1 MTATADAPTAVPKT
15 HVTQKATLQSEPQ
28 TVVETDV
35 SEDTAQKVAMFCVLG
50 ARAQVA
56 QTRADEAQM
65 SVNPDAPVKLGVNGF
80 GRIGRQVVRIAME
93 HPEFVVKHINS
104 PMSPEYMKYQL
115 EHDTIHGRFKG
126 TVEIT
131 DTGLKVNGLD

>member
-1 MTATADAPTAVPKT
+1 
-15 HVTQKATLQSEPQ
+15 
-28 TVVETDV
+28 
-35 SEDTAQKVAMFCVLG
+35 
-50 ARAQVA
+50 
-56 QTRADEAQM
+56 M

-131 DTGLKVNGLD
+131 DTGLKVNGLDISLSATRDPTEIPWKDVSAPPAAARQNPRTGLIPPKRRIPCA